1 MNLGLFMQP
10 VHPPWRDIG
19 EALEEDRQ
27 AIMLADRLAFT
38 ECWIG
43 EHFTAVTEPISSPLM
58 FCATLVHRTRQI
70 RFGCGVLAL
79 PAQHPVVVASQAALF
94 DHLSGGRFLMG
105 VGPGTLSSDVEV
117 FGVDDIVCRSKMMA
131 ESLDIILRLW
141 TDKAPF
147 EFDGEFFPFSLQDLS
162 RHRFGV
168 GALVKPLQKPH
179 PPVALSLTAPGSFSA
194 GVCGERGFIPVSANF
209 IHSRHVAS
217 HWTTYREGCERAGRR
232 PDPAVWRIAR
242 SIFVSDD
249 ESLASDRVADPQG
262 VFAWYYEY
270 LLSGFRRRGAVFLV
284 KESDEV
290 ADEAITP
297 VGIAESLV
305 IAGTPDR
312 VLDRLIAFREEVG
325 DFGTLL
331 DVAHDWQDPVLGKR
345 SMQLLAE
352 EVMPRFRRHCQAI
365 RRPI

>member
-1 MNLGLFMQP
+1 MQP
-10 VHPPWRDIG
+10 VHPPWRSVG
-19 EALEEDRQ
+19 EVLEEDRQ
-27 AIMLADRLAFT
+27 AIVHADRLAYT

-58 FCATLVHRTRQI
+58 FCATLVHRTSQI

-79 PAQHPVVVASQAALF
+79 PAQHPVVIASQAALF

-117 FGVDDIVCRSKMMA
+117 FGVDDIACRSRMMA
-131 ESLDIILRLW
+131 ESLDIILKLW
-141 TDKAPF
+141 TDEAPF
-147 EFDGEFFPFSLQDLS
+147 EFEGEFFPFSLEDLS
-162 RHRFGV
+162 RNRFGV
-168 GALVKPLQKPH
+168 GTLVKPLQKPH

-209 IHSRHVAS
+209 IHPRHVAT
-217 HWTTYREGCERAGRR
+217 HWTGYRQGCERAGRR
-232 PDPAVWRIAR
+232 PDPAVWRVAR

-249 ESLASDRVADPQG
+249 ASLASDRVADPQG
-262 VFAWYYEY
+262 VFAWYYDY
-270 LLSGFRRRGAVFLV
+270 LLSGFRRRRALFLV

-290 ADEAITP
+290 ADEAVTP
-297 VGIAESLV
+297 VSIAESLV

-312 VLDRLIAFREEVG
+312 ALDRLIAFREEVG
-325 DFGTLL
+325 DFGVLL
-331 DVAHDWQDPVLGKR
+331 DVAHDWQEPGLGKR

-352 EVMPRFRRHCQAI
+352 KVMPRFRRHCEATKK
-365 RRPI
+365 PL